1 MAKYAAAIDQG
12 TTSTRCMI
20 FDHGGEVVA
29 VAQKEHEQIYPK
41 PGWVEHDPAEV
52 WSRTT
57 EVIDEAMESAGAS
70 ADDVAGVGITNQRET
85 ALVWDKTTGKPIM
98 NALVWQDTRTDKLVD
113 EYAKDG
119 GQARFQEQVGLP
131 LATYFSGPKVRW
143 ILDNVD
149 GAADKAD
156 SGDLLFGNMDTWLI
170 WNLTGG
176 TDGGIHITDVTN
188 ASRTMLM
195 DLKTLDWDEGIMD
208 VMGIPRAMLPDIKA
222 SSEVYGEV
230 KSGGALNGVSI
241 AGILGDQQA
250 ATFGQTCFAPGE
262 AKNTYGTGNFLLLN
276 TGTEAVQSKNGL
288 LTTVGYKIGDEDAVY
303 CLEGS
308 IAITGAL
315 VQWLRDNLKMIKAAP
330 EVEELAQTVEDNGG
344 CYIVPAFS
352 GLFAPYWKSNA
363 RGVFAGLTRYV
374 NAGHIARATLEATAF
389 QSREVVEAMNQDS
402 GVALESLKVDG
413 GMVGN
418 DLLMQFQADL
428 LGVPVIRP
436 KVPETT
442 SLGAAYAAG
451 LATGFWGEVEDLR
464 ENWVEDKRWE
474 PKMDASDRDEYFKY
488 WKRAVTRTF
497 DWFESEDEA
506 EAARGRVA
514 RGRPGSYRPRHH
526 LTLDAEPEYESPG
539 SRPAR
544 GLAAPDGGRDVRRRG
559 HRRRAPPAPAA
570 RSTP

>member
-1 MAKYAAAIDQG
+1 VAKYAAALDQG

-20 FDHGGEVVA
+20 FNHGGEVVS

-41 PGWVEHDPAEV
+41 PGWVEHDPKEIWARTQEV
-52 WSRTT
+52 M
-57 EVIDEAMESAGAS
+57 DEALDAAGAS
-70 ADDVAGVGITNQRET
+70 ADDISGLGITNQRET
-85 ALVWDKTTGKPIM
+85 TVVWDKNTGEPVM
-98 NALVWQDTRTDKLVD
+98 NAIVWQDTRTDKLVD
-113 EYAKDG
+113 ELSRDG
-119 GQARFQEQVGLP
+119 GQNRFQEQVGLP

-149 GAADKAD
+149 GAQERADA
-156 SGDLLFGNMDTWLI
+156 GDLIFGNMDTWCL

-176 TDGGIHITDVTN
+176 TDGGEHITDPTN

-195 DLKTLDWDEGIMD
+195 DLKSLAWDDKIAGTIG
-208 VMGIPRAMLPDIKA
+208 VPTSMLPDIKS

-230 KSGGALNGVSI
+230 RSGGKFNGVKI
-241 AGILGDQQA
+241 AGDLGDQQA
-250 ATFGQTCFAPGE
+250 ATFGQACFDPGE

-276 TGTEAVQSKNGL
+276 TGTEAVTSKNGL
-288 LTTVGYKIGDEDAVY
+288 LTTVGYKIGDQDAIY
-303 CLEGS
+303 CLEGA

-315 VQWLRDNLKMIKAAP
+315 VQWLRDNLKLIKAAP
-330 EVEELAQTVEDNGG
+330 EVEDLARSVDDNGG
-344 CYIVPAFS
+344 CYFVPAFS

-363 RGVFAGLTRYV
+363 RGVVAGLTRFV
-374 NAGHIARATLEATAF
+374 TAGHIARATLEATAY

-451 LATGFWGEVEDLR
+451 FATGLWSTEGELR

-474 PKMDASDRDEYFKY
+474 PQMDASKRDEYYKY
-488 WKRAVTRTF
+488 WKRAVTKSF
-497 DWFESEDEA
+497 DWF
-506 EAARGRVA
+506 
-514 RGRPGSYRPRHH
+514 
-526 LTLDAEPEYESPG
+526 DAEG
-539 SRPAR
+539 
-544 GLAAPDGGRDVRRRG
+544 
-559 HRRRAPPAPAA
+559 
-570 RSTP
+570 